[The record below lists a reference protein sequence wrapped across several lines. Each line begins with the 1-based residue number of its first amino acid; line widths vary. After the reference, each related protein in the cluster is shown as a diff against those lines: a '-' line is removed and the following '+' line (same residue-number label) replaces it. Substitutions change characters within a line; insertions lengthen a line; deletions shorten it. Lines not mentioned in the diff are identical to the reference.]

1 MISTGHTVSM
11 EVDYYGRT
19 HLLARRDITRR
30 QALSRAEIEIEIKVR
45 NWPFPSF
52 KNSQFQNEAYW
63 KTVLAKMSF
72 ICMRIKNIFI
82 SIALH
87 LASL

>member
-1 MISTGHTVSM
+1 MISTGHTVLM
-11 EVDYYGRT
+11 EVVYCGLT
-19 HLLARRDITRR
+19 HLLARRDLTR
-30 QALSRAEIEIEIKVR
+30 QALPLAEIEIEIKVR
-45 NWPFPSF
+45 NWPFPSS

-63 KTVLAKMSF
+63 KTLLVKMSF
-72 ICMRIKNIFI
+72 ICIRIIKNIFI